1 MNGVN
6 GNKSYTSFAG
16 IPYVCFMVK
25 IPVLPEE
32 SALDI
37 HTVMI
42 ILERRVQGVK

>member
-1 MNGVN
+1 MEEKALMGV
-6 GNKSYTSFAG
+6 KKFTLF
-16 IPYVCFMVK
+16 YVCFMVK

-42 ILERRVQGVK
+42 MLQKDNLYGLT